1 MRGPTHLNRRP
12 KVAHIQ
18 NSQSSSYEP
27 LALRTRQAAHTLGIS
42 ERLLVELTRK
52 GEIPSLTIN
61 RARLYRA
68 EALAEWLKA
77 REQGGAA

>member
-1 MRGPTHLNRRP
+1 MYATRADHARMTTPTHR
-12 KVAHIQ
+12 
-18 NSQSSSYEP
+18 SEP
-27 LALRTRQAAHTLGIS
+27 LALRPRQAAHTLGIS

-61 RARLYRA
+61 RARVYRV
-68 EALAEWLKA
+68 EALNEWLKA